1 MPECSKASS
10 KNDIE
15 MSGCRFSRRL
25 PFAEKPLA
33 AALLLFVLLLC
44 HAGVRADEQ
53 MVSGAGSNGEPGV
66 SSPGSPGM
74 AENEAAF
81 LAEVRKAEK
90 KGKSSQAYIGSLL
103 ALGMHYNRVGRFADA
118 VRVMRQALAIVDGGA
133 LKPTPAAKRVP
144 ERTVVKEHN
153 NGVVS
158 AEVVRQPLPY
168 EEILEELLPQ
178 LVSAEISAGDL
189 RSAELHVKRLISFA
203 GSNEVR
209 GKLNL
214 ISAYSSYAEICRK
227 QHRQKEADMYQRKAD
242 EINRSFKP
250 L

>member
-1 MPECSKASS
+1 MDDCTKACKEAANELSAA
-10 KNDIE
+10 
-15 MSGCRFSRRL
+15 GARRHRQR
-25 PFAEKPLA
+25 AGKALA
-33 AALLLFVLLLC
+33 PCFVLLTLLIYPGD
-44 HAGVRADEQ
+44 AGADDLLE
-53 MVSGAGSNGEPGV
+53 SSSGEPGV
-66 SSPGSPGM
+66 SSSGSPGM

-81 LAEVRKAEK
+81 LAEVRKSEK

-103 ALGMHYNRVGRFADA
+103 ALGMHYNRTGRFADA
-118 VRVMRQALAIVDGGA
+118 VRVMKQALAIVDGGA
-133 LKPTPAAKRVP
+133 LKPTPEAKRIP
-144 ERTVVKEHN
+144 ERTLVKEHG

-158 AEVVRQPLPY
+158 AEVVRQPLAY

-189 RSAELHVKRLISFA
+189 RSAEVHVKRLISFA
-203 GSNEVR
+203 GSNDVR
-209 GKLNL
+209 QKLNL
-214 ISAYSSYAEICRK
+214 ISAYTSYAEICRK